1 MITAGIIQWQIRV
14 VVLWLISLIG
24 MILHF
29 NYHVSKIFYGI
40 DVVRPG
46 ATGEISA
53 MAHVM
58 KTVYYHFPM
67 MFIVTLLFL
76 KQRWFLLGITA
87 ISGVYTISHIAHV
100 VDEITKPK
108 LDWSQIPLLSLVLIF
123 SVILNWASWRYYQ
136 EQASETKEK
145 SK

>member
-1 MITAGIIQWQIRV
+1 MKVSNHTKVI
-14 VVLWLISLIG
+14 VLWIICLIG

-67 MFIVTLLFL
+67 VFIVALLYFTQ
-76 KQRWFLLGITA
+76 KTFRLGMFA
-87 ISGVYTISHIAHV
+87 ISLLYSVSHVMHV
-100 VDEITKPK
+100 IDEFNKPM

-123 SVILNWASWRYYQ
+123 SVLLNKASWEYFKQ
-136 EQASETKEK
+136 EA
-145 SK
+145 

>member
-14 VVLWLISLIG
+14 VALWLLSLIG

-53 MAHVM
+53 MAHLM
-58 KTVYYHFPM
+58 KSVYYHFPM
-67 MFIVTLLFL
+67 IFIVALLFL
-76 KQRWFLLGITA
+76 KQRWFLLGMII
-87 ISGVYTISHIAHV
+87 ISGIYTVSHVAHV
-100 VDEITKPK
+100 VDELTKPK
-108 LDWSQIPLLSLVLIF
+108 LDWSQIPLLSLVLVF
-123 SVILNWASWRYYQ
+123 SAILNWASVRYYQ
-136 EQASETKEK
+136 EITSEAQLK
-145 SK
+145 S